1 MIHLVTPITKNL
13 KGEKMI
19 NKVGSLGQ
27 RFVNASMNLEGTA
40 NERLAKM
47 MQNGAKIFKDEAN
60 MSARVESLVASKQ
73 PMTIPAKAAAEAIV
87 PENSINFLA

>member
-1 MIHLVTPITKNL
+1 
-13 KGEKMI
+13 MI

-27 RFVNASMNLEGTA
+27 KFVNAGMNLEGTA

-47 MQNGAKIFKDEAN
+47 MQKSVKIFNDDATMK
-60 MSARVESLVASKQ
+60 SRVDSLIASKQ
-73 PMTIPAKAAAEAIV
+73 PMTIPAQAKAEEIV